1 MFSPLPDFKWRNW
14 LGNQTCEATLYS
26 PESLDDLCQSM
37 RDAYHGKSVRPVGES
52 YAWSALVPTPQ
63 SLIGMGK
70 LNKVLGIDRRNNTI
84 LIEAGMKVTDLA
96 QTCAQNGMTLRS
108 PPIFAQMSVGG
119 ALAVGAHGTGQRWA
133 SMSDD
138 ILELTV
144 VLPDGTPR
152 TLTAAD
158 GDLFRSAIVGLG
170 AFGITYSVRLQ
181 CEPEFHVRMEKGFV
195 PKIDVVRSLDD
206 LLNTYEFVELY
217 WFLTTDTVW
226 VVRMNRVDAP
236 VDEVSLFDQVRQKLR
251 DQAINVIGNAVFPI
265 IARSFPKQMVELLQF
280 IYTVIPPVM
289 TGPPAPA
296 PLRAAPPVMTGSP
309 APARLMAAPPPMRGP
324 GQQIRR
330 SRAIASILNNAI
342 NLYSN
347 QVQTASEAFHYIG
360 RYLKSWDSEFSI
372 PIDYTADG
380 WQRIQTM
387 VEGYM
392 ARGQFPMN
400 LAMHARFVNV
410 SNAFMA
416 QSFGRK
422 SCLLEVVTLEGT
434 PGADLFLA
442 EFHDAMMSYP
452 DGRPHWGKVFTDD
465 DAHLAQIRKS
475 FPDLD
480 KFLAAR
486 KGVDPEDVY
495 LNQFLQRLCEI
506 TGGKPV

>member
-1 MFSPLPDFKWRNW
+1 MFSPLPDFKWKNW

-26 PESLDDLCQSM
+26 PESLDDLCQCM
-37 RDAYHGKSVRPVGES
+37 RDTCGGKSVRTVGES

-63 SLIGMGK
+63 SLIGMSK
-70 LNKVLGIDRRNNTI
+70 LNKVLGIDREKNTI

-96 QTCAQNGMTLRS
+96 QTAAQNGMTLRS

-138 ILELTV
+138 ILELTM
-144 VLPDGTPR
+144 VLPDGTSR

-158 GDLFRSAIVGLG
+158 GDLFHSAIVGLG
-170 AFGITYSVRLQ
+170 AFGIIYSIRLQ
-181 CEPEFHVRMEKGFV
+181 CEPEFHVRMEKGFL
-195 PKIDVVRSLDD
+195 PKIDVCRSLDD

-236 VDEVSLFDQVRQKLR
+236 VDQVSLFDQARQKLR
-251 DQAINVIGNAVFPI
+251 DQAINVIGNAVFPM
-265 IARSFPKQMVELLQF
+265 IARTFPKQMVELLQF

-289 TGPPAPA
+289 TGPPAP
-296 PLRAAPPVMTGSP
+296 G
-309 APARLMAAPPPMRGP
+309 RLMAAPPPRRMGP
-324 GQQIRR
+324 GPAIRR
-330 SRAIASILNNAI
+330 SRTIASILNNAI

-347 QVQTASEAFHYIG
+347 QVQTASQAFHYIG

-372 PIDYTADG
+372 PIEDAADG
-380 WQRIQTM
+380 WQKIQTM
-387 VEGYM
+387 VQGYM
-392 ARGQFPMN
+392 ERGQFPMN

-410 SNAFMA
+410 SNAFLA

-434 PGADLFLA
+434 PGADLFLS
-442 EFHDAMMSYP
+442 EFHDAMMTYP

-465 DAHLAQIRKS
+465 DAHLAQICKS
-475 FPDLD
+475 YPAMD
-480 KFLAAR
+480 KFMAAR
-486 KGVDPEDVY
+486 KGIDPEDVY

-506 TGGKPV
+506 TGAKSV